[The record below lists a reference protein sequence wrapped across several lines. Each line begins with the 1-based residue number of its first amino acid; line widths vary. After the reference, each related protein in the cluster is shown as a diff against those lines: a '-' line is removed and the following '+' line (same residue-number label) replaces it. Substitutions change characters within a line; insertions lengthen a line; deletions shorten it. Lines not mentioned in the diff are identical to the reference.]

1 MENDRR
7 ITDGGQSY
15 HPGYQP
21 QQPMQNYQQPQQPM
35 QNYQPQQPMQ
45 QPDPQ
50 HVTQTQDTNDLQ
62 KVAVVLDKHS
72 MRIIKEA
79 GEVFAETI
87 VNLGIKLFSETD
99 TYRNYML
106 KEEYKTEEYKSTV
119 SSNTT
124 NQSSQQASP
133 QQEVPSI
140 QQTAQFTSW

>member
-7 ITDGGQSY
+7 ITDGQ
-15 HPGYQP
+15 YQ
-21 QQPMQNYQQPQQPM
+21 QNYQQPQQPM
-35 QNYQPQQPMQ
+35 QNYQPYQPQQTYQPQQPMQ
-45 QPDPQ
+45 PMHPQ
-50 HVTQTQDTNDLQ
+50 HVAQTQDTNDLQ

-106 KEEYKTEEYKSTV
+106 KEEYKTEVKESRV